1 MTNKKEDWSDARVFI
16 TAVIIG
22 VCIVW
27 VSIPLGFWGEPE
39 AQQGPCVVDYGET
52 R

>member
-1 MTNKKEDWSDARVFI
+1 MTNKKADWSDARVFI

-27 VSIPLGFWGEPE
+27 ASIPLGFWGQPE
-39 AQQGPCVVDYGET
+39 AQQGLCVVNFEEK